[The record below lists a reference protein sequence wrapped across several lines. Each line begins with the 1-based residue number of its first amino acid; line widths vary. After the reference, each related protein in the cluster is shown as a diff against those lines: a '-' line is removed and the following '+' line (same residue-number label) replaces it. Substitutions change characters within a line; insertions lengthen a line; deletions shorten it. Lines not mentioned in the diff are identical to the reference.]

1 MLWILRLGLYE
12 IEFLR
17 IPQHATLHQAVK
29 LCHKFGKTSAG
40 SYVNGIL
47 RSFLRRPPELP
58 QGSSETAMAVRFSHP
73 VWLVRRYLERYGIE
87 LSERFLH
94 RNNQPPLSFLW
105 VNTFRTN
112 LKDFCKKLEID
123 GIKYKLH
130 TKLPNCLIL
139 DASNFVQDPLYK
151 SGHCFF
157 MDPASQGIVYLRELE
172 KFKILGD
179 FCCAPGGKSF
189 LLASQKKSTA
199 KLFCCDFSLARLA
212 EARRRSKQYNDPDLS
227 FVNIDLRETLPFH
240 SVFDFVLLDVPCSGL
255 GTLRTH
261 PDIRWRVR
269 ESDLDSHHA
278 MQVILLENGFSALK
292 EGGELIYS
300 TCSTEPEENELVVEE
315 FLASAKGA
323 SLLGNFHR
331 TFPEF
336 DVGEGFFAARI
347 RKN

>member
-1 MLWILRLGLYE
+1 LVLWILRLGLYE

-199 KLFCCDFSLARLA
+199 KLFCCD
-212 EARRRSKQYNDPDLS
+212 
-227 FVNIDLRETLPFH
+227 
-240 SVFDFVLLDVPCSGL
+240 
-255 GTLRTH
+255 
-261 PDIRWRVR
+261 
-269 ESDLDSHHA
+269 
-278 MQVILLENGFSALK
+278 
-292 EGGELIYS
+292 
-300 TCSTEPEENELVVEE
+300 
-315 FLASAKGA
+315 
-323 SLLGNFHR
+323 
-331 TFPEF
+331 
-336 DVGEGFFAARI
+336 
-347 RKN
+347 